1 LKFWHRIIEEGW
13 EIKDNAPSKTV
24 LSLSLSLSLSYTYT
38 PEKEKES
45 YLEECSGLFL
55 LL

>member
-24 LSLSLSLSLSYTYT
+24 LSLSYTYT